1 MERSFALFAAR
12 CSRDSVSNYLSS
24 GASCWGF
31 KGSCIN
37 SCCDCNLHYDCL
49 FSWRGKSLSC
59 FCIVG
64 ESPDLRACLDWGKS
78 LYQCGTQDEIW
89 SRKFSKAAVRITQEG
104 NSADT
109 NVFTR
114 ESCRAVHL
122 FSTDETFLHPHICI
136 LEEHERIRLC
146 RRHTSGFQ

>member
-1 MERSFALFAAR
+1 MKYDQGS
-12 CSRDSVSNYLSS
+12 SV
-24 GASCWGF
+24 
-31 KGSCIN
+31 K
-37 SCCDCNLHYDCL
+37 
-49 FSWRGKSLSC
+49 
-59 FCIVG
+59 
-64 ESPDLRACLDWGKS
+64 LRFP
-78 LYQCGTQDEIW
+78 T
-89 SRKFSKAAVRITQEG
+89 RITQEG

-114 ESCRAVHL
+114 EPSRAVHL